1 MLVCP
6 NLADTGRHCPESD
19 AVMTAPDDLAAL
31 LVAAAD
37 GDQRAWEAIVDR
49 FTNLLW
55 SIGRSHRLDTNTIN
69 DVVQTTWLRLLENMH
84 SIRDPERLAGWLATT
99 GRREC
104 LAALRRSGR
113 EAPGLEPEEVV
124 TIPDVSSPPVDH
136 HLLVEERDSQLW
148 QCFQRL
154 SEQCQRLL
162 RVLME
167 VDPASYAEISTA
179 MGVPI
184 GSIGPTRLRC
194 LRKLREIAANT
205 GYSFDVASEGS

>member
-124 TIPDVSSPPVDH
+124 TIPDVSRRRSTTTC
-136 HLLVEERDSQLW
+136 S
-148 QCFQRL
+148 
-154 SEQCQRLL
+154 SKSAT
-162 RVLME
+162 
-167 VDPASYAEISTA
+167 ASC
-179 MGVPI
+179 
-184 GSIGPTRLRC
+184 GS
-194 LRKLREIAANT
+194 
-205 GYSFDVASEGS
+205 ASNGCRSNVSGCCEC